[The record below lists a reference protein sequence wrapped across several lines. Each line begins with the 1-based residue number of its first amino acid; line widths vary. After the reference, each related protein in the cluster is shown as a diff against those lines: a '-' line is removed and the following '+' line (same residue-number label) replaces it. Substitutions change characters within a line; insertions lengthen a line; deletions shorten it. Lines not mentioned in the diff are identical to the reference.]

1 MPEGWCRLLGK
12 TCETTNKKIKG
23 GECDAILK
31 EYHFFSNTKY
41 CLLPF
46 QNFLKKFKKCA

>member
-31 EYHFFSNTKY
+31 AYHFFSNAKY
-41 CLLPF
+41 CLLC
-46 QNFLKKFKKCA
+46 FLKFPTKSK